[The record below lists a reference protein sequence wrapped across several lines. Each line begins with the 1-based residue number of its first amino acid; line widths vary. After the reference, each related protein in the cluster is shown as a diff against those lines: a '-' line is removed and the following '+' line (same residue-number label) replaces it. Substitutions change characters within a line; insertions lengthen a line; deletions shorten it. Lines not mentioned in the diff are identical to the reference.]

1 MLIFRECRVE
11 KRRADEEG
19 FYKADDYIAHCLF
32 SENVELRKGELTR
45 KGFIELTS
53 MEAEDNEGDT
63 EDLWVTLSSMGYNKT
78 LVMDEVTHMN
88 RYRNRK

>member
-32 SENVELRKGELTR
+32 SENVELRKRRAEEEGFYKADDYIAHCLFSENVELRKGELTR
-45 KGFIELTS
+45 KGFIKLMIILHIAYFRRT
-53 MEAEDNEGDT
+53 
-63 EDLWVTLSSMGYNKT
+63 
-78 LVMDEVTHMN
+78 
-88 RYRNRK
+88 